1 MRIRLYCELNCEDL
15 DWLFYIGIVS
25 IYLVYNNGFIE
36 EDNEYVYSYMS

>member
-1 MRIRLYCELNCEDL
+1 MRIKLYCELNFEDL
-15 DWLFYIGIVS
+15 EWLIYIGIVS